1 MAETTPKTTVK
12 GKYLE
17 YKGKPLVREGNI
29 LLYGDMSEAYCLQL
43 MVLTEKEIKVGDVST
58 TVPDGIIVQILSTDA
73 SKSFSQRLA
82 KQFEKNGLFDALDI
96 GIAWL
101 NKMNQKK

>member
-1 MAETTPKTTVK
+1 MNYVANGIQGEFIT
-12 GKYLE
+12 YL
-17 YKGKPLVREGNI
+17 GKPLVREGNI
-29 LLYGDMSEAYCLQL
+29 LLYGDMSETYCLQL
-43 MVLTEKEIKVGDVST
+43 MILTEKEVKVGEVST
-58 TVPDGIIVQILSTDA
+58 TVPDAIFVQILSTDT
-73 SKSFSQRLA
+73 SKPLAQRLA